1 MRTTTTA
8 FAPLLLSL
16 ALLAPV
22 PPLHAGTAPPLMLA
36 TAAPPEVEVAR
47 YLVSEKLDG
56 VRGYWDGTSMWTRG
70 GAQVALPA
78 GFTRGWPSVPM
89 DGELWLG
96 RGRFDEVSALVRSS
110 PAHARAWQPLRFM
123 AFDLPAEPAPF
134 SQRAA
139 LLEQAV
145 HAAGNSH
152 LLLVRQERFS
162 SAAALQA
169 HLRAVVRGGGEGLM
183 LHRRDAPYNAG
194 RSEALLKYKLFEDA
208 EARVVGHVQG
218 KGRLTG
224 KLGALVVAL
233 PDGRRMRLG
242 SGFTDAQRAAPPPIG
257 SWVSFRYSGTT
268 STGLPRFARFLRV
281 REELPP
287 VEIRSER

>member
-70 GAQVALPA
+70 GARVALPA

-139 LLEQAV
+139 LLERAI

-152 LLLVRQERFS
+152 LLLVRQERLS

-183 LHRRDAPYNAG
+183 LHRRDALYNAG
-194 RSEALLKYKLFEDA
+194 RSEALLKYKLSEDA

-242 SGFTDAQRAAPPPIG
+242 SGFTDAQRAAPPPMG

-287 VEIRSER
+287 VEILSER